1 MGITLIKM
9 MTYKKLKSNKI
20 INASQDD
27 NRKQMLLFATIYFIA
42 STLLFTLIY

>member
-42 STLLFTLIY
+42 STLLSTLIY